1 MAIIKIARGLEA
13 NIPAANPLLEG
24 SLAFATDSKKLFY
37 CNGTNWDLVNAPEAL
52 LESMYTT
59 TGSILTK
66 DSVTSD
72 VTERI
77 PVALG
82 DVLFYDGTDS
92 VWSQMLGKYILGKT
106 LVSSSDIIEV
116 NGDMDFDTTGLVEN
130 TELLVICLA
139 DSELTLQNTRVIN
152 RRALDNLSTASGG
165 GGGTTYNTVLN
176 LVAGEVFYFIYKSP
190 TESYYEKLRDP
201 NLAEAA
207 LQYSGEYWI
216 SSDKGSH
223 ANHGKSIEAPY
234 QTVADFTSG
243 WIDFGSRVNIM
254 GYDHAGGWTLA
265 DQNYITFEG
274 AGKTSMMYGGIEITG
289 LCEHITFRNLNIAND
304 VTWGGQQAIKFTD
317 VRGLHVIDNLFT
329 LGNTAPYYLEFGVNC
344 FNGVADGITTFGAL
358 ACTIRDSDL
367 TGSTGVIKLND
378 LGAGQ
383 YAYIK
388 LENSQVSGIEVGT
401 GWYVLHDAD
410 SVTPTVTYTGT
421 ASSANM
427 ILTTA
432 QSAGGGGGTEPVNPG
447 GVITNSA
454 GTVTEVF
461 PTAAGQVLRSTADY
475 FGTVTGSSFQ
485 TVTFFPDLSPQISGM
500 SGTNLSSMM
509 KKFDAALGNYQS
521 YSVWIDIW
529 ESGSG
534 STLMSRKVYM
544 EIDLRMD
551 LIAGSGIVDINEF
564 IVADRQRGTQKGTLS
579 MVYNGAGYGGA
590 GVEVRYEI
598 PSSTPYTNL
607 YGNIRIL
614 QHSIG

>member
-1 MAIIKIARGLEA
+1 MG
-13 NIPAANPLLEG
+13 NIDQIELGTAATIQVV
-24 SLAFATDSKKLFY
+24 TDLPTTNVENFQQGTLFKLPSGQVFR
-37 CNGTNWDLVNAPEAL
+37 
-52 LESMYTT
+52 
-59 TGSILTK
+59 LTK
-66 DSVTSD
+66 PIFKATPLITDFELLVTS
-72 VTERI
+72 
-77 PVALG
+77 
-82 DVLFYDGTDS
+82 
-92 VWSQMLGKYILGKT
+92 GKT
-106 LVSSSDIIEV
+106 PLSASDIIEV
-116 NGDMDFDTTGLVEN
+116 NGDMDFDTTGLAAN

-139 DSELTLQNTRVIN
+139 DGRLSLQNTRVIN
-152 RRALDNLSTASGG
+152 KRAKDGLATASNGS
-165 GGGTTYNTVLN
+165 GTTYQSILK

-216 SSDKGSH
+216 SSDKGSPT
-223 ANHGKSIEAPY
+223 NHGKSIEAPY

-254 GYDHAGGWTLA
+254 SGYDHAGGWTLA

-304 VTWGGQQAIKFTD
+304 ITLGSQGAIKFTD
-317 VRGLHVIDNLFT
+317 IRGKHVIDNLWT
-329 LGNTAPYYLEFGVNC
+329 DGNTAPYYLEFDVNC
-344 FNGVADGITTFGAL
+344 FNGTADGITTFGAL

-388 LENSQVSGIEVGT
+388 LENAQVSGIEVGT

-427 ILTTA
+427 ILTTT

-485 TVTFFPDLSPQISGM
+485 TVTFFPDLSQQISGM

-534 STLMSRKVYM
+534 TTLMSRKVYM

-579 MVYNGAGYGGA
+579 MVYNGNGYGGA

-598 PSSTPYTNL
+598 SSTPYTNL

>member
-1 MAIIKIARGLEA
+1 MG
-13 NIPAANPLLEG
+13 NIDQIELGTAATIQVV
-24 SLAFATDSKKLFY
+24 TDLPTTNVENFQQGTLFKLPSGQIFR
-37 CNGTNWDLVNAPEAL
+37 
-52 LESMYTT
+52 
-59 TGSILTK
+59 LTK
-66 DSVTSD
+66 PIFKATPLITDFELLVTS
-72 VTERI
+72 
-77 PVALG
+77 
-82 DVLFYDGTDS
+82 
-92 VWSQMLGKYILGKT
+92 GKT
-106 LVSSSDIIEV
+106 PLSDSDIIEV
-116 NGDMDFDTTGLVEN
+116 NGDTYFDTTGLVAN
-130 TELLVICLA
+130 TELLVVCLA
-139 DSELTLQNTRVIN
+139 DGTLDLGNTRVKN
-152 RRALDNLSTASGG
+152 ERPGDSLSVASTGG
-165 GGGTTYNTVLN
+165 GAGTTYNTGLK

-207 LQYSGEYWI
+207 LKYSGEYWI
-216 SSDKGSH
+216 SSDKGSPT
-223 ANHGKSIEAPY
+223 NHGKSIEVPY
-234 QTVADFTSG
+234 QTVLDFTGG

-254 GYDHAGGWTLA
+254 SGYDHAGGWTLA

-289 LCEHITFRNLNIAND
+289 LCEHITFRNLHIAGD
-304 VTWGGQQAIKFTD
+304 VTWGGQKAIKFTD
-317 VRGLHVIDNLFT
+317 SGGSHLLEGMSVV
-329 LGNTAPYYLEFGVNC
+329 GNTAATYLEFGILC
-344 FNGVADGITTFGAL
+344 FNATADGLTTFGKK

-367 TGSTGVIKLND
+367 TGSTGNILLPD
-378 LGAGQ
+378 LGASEF
-383 YAYIK
+383 AYIK
-388 LENSQVSGIEVGT
+388 LENTQISSISIGT

-447 GVITNSA
+447 GVITNST

-485 TVTFFPDLSPQISGM
+485 TVTFFPDLSRQISGM
-500 SGTNLSSMM
+500 SGTNLTSMM
-509 KKFDAALGNYQS
+509 KKFDVSLGNFQS

-534 STLMSRKVYM
+534 STLMSRKVYL

-551 LIAGSGIVDINEF
+551 LIAGSGLVDINEF

-579 MVYNGAGYGGA
+579 MVYIAAGYGGA

-598 PSSTPYTNL
+598 PPSTPYTNL
-607 YGNIRIL
+607 YGNIRVL

>member
-1 MAIIKIARGLEA
+1 MTAHIDDVVFGTAATIQTVATLPTAAVENFQQGTLFKLPSGQIFRLTRPIFKE
-13 NIPAANPLLEG
+13 IPALADFELLF
-24 SLAFATDSKKLFY
+24 SS
-37 CNGTNWDLVNAPEAL
+37 
-52 LESMYTT
+52 
-59 TGSILTK
+59 
-66 DSVTSD
+66 
-72 VTERI
+72 
-77 PVALG
+77 
-82 DVLFYDGTDS
+82 
-92 VWSQMLGKYILGKT
+92 GKT
-106 LVSSSDIIEV
+106 PLSDSDIIEV
-116 NGDMDFDTTGLVEN
+116 NGDTYFDTAGLATN
-130 TELLVICLA
+130 TELLVVCLA
-139 DSELTLQNTRVIN
+139 DGTLDLDDTRVKN
-152 RRALDNLSTASGG
+152 KRPGDSLSTAGTGG
-165 GGGTTYNTVLN
+165 GGGIKYSTGLK
-176 LVAGEVFYFIYKSP
+176 LVAGEVFYIIYKAP
-190 TESYYEKLRDP
+190 NESYYVKLRDP

-207 LQYSGEYWI
+207 LKYWAEYWV
-216 SSDKGSH
+216 SNEKGSPT
-223 ANHGKSIEAPY
+223 NHGKSIEAPY
-234 QTVADFTSG
+234 QTVQNFLDG
-243 WIDFGSRVNIM
+243 WIDFGSRVNLM
-254 GYDHAGGWTLA
+254 SDYGHAGGWTLA

-274 AGKTSMMYGGIEITG
+274 AGKNSMMYGGIELTG
-289 LCEHITFRNLNIAND
+289 VCEHVTFRNLTIAND
-304 VTWGGQQAIKFTD
+304 VTWGGQQAIKFSD
-317 VRGLHVIDNLFT
+317 VGGKHLLDNLWT
-329 LGNTAPYYLEFGVNC
+329 DGNTAVYYLEFGVNC
-344 FNGVADGITTFGAL
+344 FNGTGDGITTFGAL

-378 LGAGQ
+378 LGAGEF
-383 YAYIK
+383 AYIK
-388 LENSQVSGIEVGT
+388 LENSQVSGIEIGS
-401 GWYVLHDAD
+401 GWHVLYDAD

-447 GVITNSA
+447 GVITNST

-485 TVTFFPDLSPQISGM
+485 TVTFFPDLSQQISGM

>member
-1 MAIIKIARGLEA
+1 MTAHIDDILLGTASSIQTV
-13 NIPAANPLLEG
+13 AALPTTNVENFQQGTL
-24 SLAFATDSKKLFY
+24 FKLPSGQVFR
-37 CNGTNWDLVNAPEAL
+37 
-52 LESMYTT
+52 
-59 TGSILTK
+59 LTK
-66 DSVTSD
+66 PIFKATPLITDFELLVTS
-72 VTERI
+72 
-77 PVALG
+77 
-82 DVLFYDGTDS
+82 
-92 VWSQMLGKYILGKT
+92 GKT
-106 LVSSSDIIEV
+106 PLPASDIVEV
-116 NGDMDFDTTGLVEN
+116 NGDTYFDTTGLVAN
-130 TELLVICLA
+130 TELLVVCLA
-139 DSELTLQNTRVIN
+139 DGTLELDNTRVKN
-152 RRALDNLSTASGG
+152 KRPGDSLSVATTGG
-165 GGGTTYNTVLN
+165 GAGTTYNTGLK

-207 LQYSGEYWI
+207 LKYWAEYWV
-216 SSDKGSH
+216 SNEKGLST
-223 ANHGKSIEAPY
+223 NHGKSIEVPY

-254 GYDHAGGWTLA
+254 SGYDHAGGWTLA

-304 VTWGGQQAIKFTD
+304 ITLGSQGAIKFTD
-317 VRGLHVIDNLFT
+317 IRGKHVIDNLWT
-329 LGNTAPYYLEFGVNC
+329 DGNTAPYYLEFDVNC
-344 FNGVADGITTFGAL
+344 FNGTADGITTFGAL
-358 ACTIRDSDL
+358 ACTIRNSDL
-367 TGSTGVIKLND
+367 TGSTGVIKLNG

-432 QSAGGGGGTEPVNPG
+432 QSGGGGGTEPVNPG
-447 GVITNSA
+447 GVITNSG

-475 FGTVTGSSFQ
+475 FGTVNGSSFQ

-598 PSSTPYTNL
+598 SSTPYTNL

>member
-13 NIPAANPLLEG
+13 NIPAANSLLEG

-77 PVALG
+77 PTALG

-139 DSELTLQNTRVIN
+139 DSELTLQNTLVKN
-152 RRALDNLSTASGG
+152 RRATDNFSTASDGA
-165 GGGTTYNTVLN
+165 GTTYNTRLN
-176 LVAGEVFYFIYKSP
+176 LLAGEVFYIIYKAP
-190 TESYYEKLRDP
+190 DESYYEKLRDP

-207 LQYSGEYWI
+207 VQYWAEYWV
-216 SSDKGSH
+216 SNESGLST
-223 ANHGKSIEAPY
+223 NHGKSIEAPY
-234 QTVADFTSG
+234 QTVLDFTGG

-254 GYDHAGGWTLA
+254 SGYDHAGGWTLA

-289 LCEHITFRNLNIAND
+289 LCEHITFRNLHIAGD
-304 VTWGGQQAIKFTD
+304 VTWGGQRAIKFTD
-317 VRGLHVIDNLFT
+317 SGGSHLLEGMSVV
-329 LGNTAPYYLEFGVNC
+329 GNTAATYLEFGILC
-344 FNGVADGITTFGAL
+344 FNATADGLTTFGKK

-367 TGSTGVIKLND
+367 TGSTGNILLPD
-378 LGAGQ
+378 LGASEF
-383 YAYIK
+383 AYIK
-388 LENSQVSGIEVGT
+388 LENTQISSISIGT

-461 PTAAGQVLRSTADY
+461 PTAAGQVLRSTADF

-485 TVTFFPDLSPQISGM
+485 TVTFFPDLSQQINGA

-598 PSSTPYTNL
+598 SSTPYTNL

>member
-1 MAIIKIARGLEA
+1 MG
-13 NIPAANPLLEG
+13 NIDQIELGTASNIQVV
-24 SLAFATDSKKLFY
+24 TDL
-37 CNGTNWDLVNAPEAL
+37 P
-52 LESMYTT
+52 T
-59 TGSILTK
+59 TGVQNYQQGTLFRLPSGQVFRLTK
-66 DSVTSD
+66 PIFKATPTTADFELLVST
-72 VTERI
+72 
-77 PVALG
+77 
-82 DVLFYDGTDS
+82 
-92 VWSQMLGKYILGKT
+92 GKT
-106 LVSSSDIIEV
+106 PLSDSNIIEV
-116 NGDMDFDTTGLVEN
+116 NGDTYFDTTGLVAN
-130 TELLVICLA
+130 TELLVICVA
-139 DSELTLQNTRVIN
+139 DGRLDLGYTLVKN
-152 RRALDNLSTASGG
+152 RRATDNFSTASGG
-165 GGGTTYNTVLN
+165 GAGTTYNTRLN
-176 LVAGEVFYFIYKSP
+176 LLAGEVFYIIYKSP
-190 TESYYEKLRDP
+190 DESYYEKLRDP
-201 NLAEAA
+201 DLAEAA
-207 LQYSGEYWI
+207 VEYSGEYWI
-216 SSDKGSH
+216 SSDKGSP

-254 GYDHAGGWTLA
+254 SGYDHAGGWTLA

-461 PTAAGQVLRSTADY
+461 PTAAGQVLRSTADF
-475 FGTVTGSSFQ
+475 FGTVNGSSFQ
-485 TVTFFPDLSPQISGM
+485 TVTFFPDLVQQISGA